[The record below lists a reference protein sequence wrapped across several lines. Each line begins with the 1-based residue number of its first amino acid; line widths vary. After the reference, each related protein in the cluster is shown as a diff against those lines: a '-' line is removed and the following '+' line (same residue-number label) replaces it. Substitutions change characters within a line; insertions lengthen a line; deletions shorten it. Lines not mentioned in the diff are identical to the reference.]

1 MSLSRRELCL
11 MLPAL
16 LAALPADSGPD
27 APLPSRMYR
36 FQNLPVHGHA
46 GSRSRPVLNGETHTG
61 FHIELHETELAPGAR
76 PHPPHHHTHEEIF
89 LIREGAVEVTITG
102 KSSRLGPGS
111 VAYVASNAQHGIQ
124 NTGDVPAQY
133 FVLAL
138 GTDHP

>member
-1 MSLSRRELCL
+1 MGLSRRDLCL

-16 LAALPADSGPD
+16 LTALPADSS
-27 APLPSRMYR
+27 ASIFLPSKVYR
-36 FQNLPVHGHA
+36 FQDLPVRDHA

-61 FHIELHETELAPGAR
+61 FPIELHETELAPGAR
-76 PHPPHHHTHEEIF
+76 PHPPHHHVHEEIF
-89 LIREGAVEVTITG
+89 LIREGAVEVTIGG

-124 NTGDVPAQY
+124 NTGKIPAQY

-138 GTDHP
+138 DTDHS